1 MTPKIS
7 IIVPVYKAEKYI
19 HKCVDSLL
27 NQTFKDFEIILI
39 DDGSPDRS
47 GKICDEYAQKD
58 ARIKV
63 IHKENGGV
71 SSARQCG
78 IDNAKGK
85 YTIHS
90 DPDDWTEP
98 TMLEELYEKAI
109 ENDADM
115 VICDFIKY
123 YSVRKQ
129 IYIKQE
135 PTSLNHNI
143 VLKNLFQHLQGSC
156 CNKLIKR
163 TCYSKYNIKF
173 PEKFNLYEDLY
184 VCTCLL
190 KHPIKISYINKAFY
204 YYSINTNTSS
214 MVKRIDYKALKE
226 DNFFFETM
234 PAVITPQKQ
243 QEKSL

>member
-1 MTPKIS
+1 
-7 IIVPVYKAEKYI
+7 
-19 HKCVDSLL
+19 
-27 NQTFKDFEIILI
+27 
-39 DDGSPDRS
+39 
-47 GKICDEYAQKD
+47 
-58 ARIKV
+58 
-63 IHKENGGV
+63 
-71 SSARQCG
+71 
-78 IDNAKGK
+78 
-85 YTIHS
+85 
-90 DPDDWTEP
+90 
-98 TMLEELYEKAI
+98 
-109 ENDADM
+109 M

-226 DNFFFETM
+226 DNFFFESMNELLKDFYHTNLLFKRYISYSIVLKAM
-234 PAVITPQKQ
+234 KYNNLTNKEFMAKYQKYTKYIMYSPQGNFFGKLICFISCIGFYRITKTFYRY
-243 QEKSL
+243 